1 MQMTAKAVKAE
12 QIYPLIGVDGTVAIS
27 RRGTLTLGWELTLP
41 VAFSINE
48 DEYDDIITCIAS
60 AVRVLPEYAI
70 VHKQDIYTKV
80 SYAATSANTYLGK
93 AYEAHFAGRSYYK
106 HRCRLFVSLATKGMV
121 ERPGS
126 GSGLFGLNGA
136 ANVPPVSL
144 INTFRSK
151 CDEFISIVTRTPLLS
166 ARVLTQADW
175 LGEDDDPGL
184 VQRYMML
191 GNASSVMSDIS
202 MTPSSVTV
210 HDQVLQAYAIGDTD
224 MLPGDIPSVER
235 VQELSGITNEVMLS
249 YGARLGMLLDCDH
262 VVNHYIVVPPQD
274 EILHRL
280 EKERNKM
287 NSGISSTDN
296 RINGA
301 EVSTFLDRAYA
312 QGLFLVKAHVNILAW
327 TTEEERSSMMSRIS
341 SSLSAMGINASYNR
355 YNTPVLY
362 YAGIPGAA
370 TELGKENLMLM
381 ELRSALAM
389 APLETFERGVA
400 GGLFKLCDR
409 TRMVP
414 VSIDTQHAAQMAGLI
429 GNYNV
434 FVLGGSGT
442 GKSFFTNSYA
452 RALYD
457 AGEYVFIVDVGGSYR
472 GQTEVVR
479 EESGGRDGQY
489 LDWDA
494 EHPLSFNPFQGWQN
508 WFAAD
513 GRIKQEE
520 AGVNSLLSILETIWS
535 PQGGWTS
542 STLTI
547 LRQTVADFL
556 FSLRKAEAAG
566 SPDAALPVFN
576 DYYMFLSRF
585 VRQKITKGTY
595 ACGEEKNIGVSRFDI
610 GDFLLSLKAY
620 STSGEFGFLFND
632 KNPRDLFGSRWVAI
646 DLLNASDIKDKKFY
660 SLVVLSIMNAFDNKM
675 RTASGFKNLI
685 VDEAWKAIANETM
698 APYLA
703 SLWKTARKYDCS
715 AMVVTQELA
724 DILSSQA
731 IKTAILDNSD
741 IKVLLDQSN
750 HLNTFSKLQETLALS
765 EKDKNL
771 VLSINRA
778 LNPAYRYL
786 EVFISIGGKYSS
798 VFATEVSPQEA
809 LAYESNHEK
818 KKPMLDRARELGSI
832 RAAIDDLTGRP
843 PAQPDIE

>member
-1 MQMTAKAVKAE
+1 MQMTSKAVRAE
-12 QIYPLIGVDGTVAIS
+12 QIYPLLGVDGSVAIS

-41 VAFSINE
+41 VAYGINE
-48 DEYDDIITCIAS
+48 EEYDDMISCIAS

-80 SYAATSANTYLGK
+80 AYQAVSADTYLGK
-93 AYEAHFAGRSYYK
+93 AYENHFGGRYHYK
-106 HRCRLFVSLATKGMV
+106 HTSLLFVSLATKGMV
-121 ERPGS
+121 ERAGA

-136 ANVPPVSL
+136 ANVPPASL
-144 INTFRSK
+144 MNSFRSK
-151 CDEFISIVTRTPLLS
+151 CEEFISIVTRTPLLS
-166 ARVLTQADW
+166 ARVLTQSDW
-175 LGEDDDPGL
+175 LGEGDDPGL

-191 GNASSVMSDIS
+191 GDASSVMSDIS

-210 HDQVLQAYAIGDTD
+210 HDQVVQAYAIGDSD
-224 MLPGDIPSVER
+224 LLPGDIPSVER
-235 VQELSGITNEVMLS
+235 VQELSGITNEVLLS
-249 YGARLGMLLDCDH
+249 FGARLGMLLDCNH

-274 EILHRL
+274 ELLHRL

-301 EVSTFLDRAYA
+301 EISTFLDRAYA
-312 QGLFLVKAHVNILAW
+312 EGLFLVKAHVNVLAW
-327 TTEEERSSMMSRIS
+327 STEEERTATMSRIS

-355 YNTPVLY
+355 FNTPVLY
-362 YAGIPGAA
+362 YAGIPGTA
-370 TELGKENLMLM
+370 TELGKENMMLM
-381 ELRSALAM
+381 ELRSALAL
-389 APLETFERGVA
+389 APLETYERGVR
-400 GGLFKLCDR
+400 GGLFKICDR
-409 TRMVP
+409 VRMVP
-414 VSIDTQHAAQMAGLI
+414 VAIDTQHAAQKAGLI

-452 RALYD
+452 RALYG
-457 AGEYVFIVDVGGSYR
+457 AGQYVFIVDAGGSYK
-472 GQTEVVR
+472 GQTELVR

-494 EHPLSFNPFQGWQN
+494 EHPLSFNPFQDWGE
-508 WFAAD
+508 WFASD

-520 AGVNSLLSILETIWS
+520 AGVNSLLSILETIWT
-535 PQGGWTS
+535 PVNGWTA

-556 FSLRKAEAAG
+556 FSLRRAEQAG
-566 SPDAALPVFN
+566 GGTGHLPVFN
-576 DYYMFLSRF
+576 DYYLFLSRS
-585 VRQKITKGTY
+585 VRPKIAKGTY
-595 ACGEEKNIGVSRFDI
+595 ACGEEKGIGESRFDI
-610 GDFLLSLKAY
+610 GDFLLALKAY
-620 STSGEFGFLFND
+620 SSTGEFGFLFND
-632 KNPRDLFGSRWVAI
+632 EHPRDLFGSRWVAI

-660 SLVVLSIMNAFDNKM
+660 SLVVLSIMNAFDHKM

-685 VDEAWKAIANETM
+685 IDEAWKAIANETM

-703 SLWKTARKYDCS
+703 GLWKTARKYDCS

-765 EKDKNL
+765 KKDKNL

-778 LNPAYRYL
+778 LNPAYRYR

-809 LAYESNHEK
+809 MAFESNHEK

-832 RAAIDDLTGRP
+832 RAAIDDMTGVVTNH
-843 PAQPDIE
+843 D